1 MDTSALIERYC
12 EETGVVEDKNNLA
25 VIFYGSRTTNHFTS
39 SSDLDVFVITETGKT
54 VKKKQLI
61 DGIRT
66 ETTFMSTGNLEND
79 IVRTINNFDF
89 YYESVFS
96 KTVIVEKDSDSLV
109 ENYRLAIEDYKKQVL
124 ACDWFKSDGKLSKTA
139 IEIIYPILK
148 KYKKAN
154 VAYKKVYYHEL
165 LGWIRSAYEVN
176 HNLSTFP
183 FFKVYDLY
191 SNPNYAQEQYK
202 IELPSLEFR
211 TIFLN
216 AICSNEN
223 MDEYLKTLFNMIG
236 YKWDYDYN
244 IQEEAEEQQNIK
256 INNESKILDR
266 LSLLNQWV
274 YKVEDMLL
282 KNFPSKEHCYFILL
296 EALKEDY
303 PKLCGV
309 DTEAFNL
316 KWEQAIHAIDVQE
329 RIDLLEELLRLM
341 DYQYDLDYDDFT
353 L

>member
-1 MDTSALIERYC
+1 
-12 EETGVVEDKNNLA
+12 
-25 VIFYGSRTTNHFTS
+25 
-39 SSDLDVFVITETGKT
+39 
-54 VKKKQLI
+54 
-61 DGIRT
+61 
-66 ETTFMSTGNLEND
+66 
-79 IVRTINNFDF
+79 
-89 YYESVFS
+89 
-96 KTVIVEKDSDSLV
+96 
-109 ENYRLAIEDYKKQVL
+109 
-124 ACDWFKSDGKLSKTA
+124 
-139 IEIIYPILK
+139 
-148 KYKKAN
+148 
-154 VAYKKVYYHEL
+154 
-165 LGWIRSAYEVN
+165 
-176 HNLSTFP
+176 
-183 FFKVYDLY
+183 
-191 SNPNYAQEQYK
+191 
-202 IELPSLEFR
+202 
-211 TIFLN
+211 
-216 AICSNEN
+216 